1 MDEELQKD
9 IFSILKK
16 HNRYDLISMI
26 MNLIEEID
34 SDYESS
40 DEEEEPYEEYFEG
53 GAIPEDPSYCIS
65 DDGFHYLS

>member
-9 IFSILKK
+9 IFSVLKK
-16 HNRYDLISMI
+16 HNRYDLITMI

-34 SDYESS
+34 SDYETS
-40 DEEEEPYEEYFEG
+40 DEEEPYEEYFEG